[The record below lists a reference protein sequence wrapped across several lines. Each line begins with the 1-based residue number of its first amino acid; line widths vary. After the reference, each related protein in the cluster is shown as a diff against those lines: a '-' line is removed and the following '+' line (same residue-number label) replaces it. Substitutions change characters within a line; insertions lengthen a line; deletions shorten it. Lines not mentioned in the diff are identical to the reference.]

1 MTLSKEAN
9 RAKYQYAKSRGYMER
24 YWEKKARLLNDQTV
38 TPAAHKTA
46 KVSVQ
51 DELLPDVEEIDVSVC
66 RKDYPADEKYIKA
79 LENANKSYQKENRRL
94 VKLVVKYQE
103 VIRLGLKAIGV

>member
-1 MTLSKEAN
+1 MALSKEAN
-9 RAKYQYAKSRGYMER
+9 RAKYQYIKSRGYMER
-24 YWEKKARLLNDQTV
+24 YWEKKARQTNGETV
-38 TPAAHKTA
+38 TTTTHKTT
-46 KVSVQ
+46 KVSVSE
-51 DELLPDVEEIDVSVC
+51 ELLPDVEEIDVSVNH
-66 RKDYPADEKYIKA
+66 KDYPTDEKYIKA